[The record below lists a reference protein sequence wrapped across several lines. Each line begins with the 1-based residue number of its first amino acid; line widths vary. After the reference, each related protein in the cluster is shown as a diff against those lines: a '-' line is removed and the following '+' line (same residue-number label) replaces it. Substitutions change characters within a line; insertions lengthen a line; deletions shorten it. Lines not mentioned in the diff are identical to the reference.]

1 MLLPR
6 ELSFSVQ
13 IQSNIIHIYLQK
25 TFAPSYLISWI
36 KLKHVNQICEEQ
48 KKCTQN
54 RARQSKKNEDRMLN
68 GETEQNLSQED
79 CKYMRQLGETIWF
92 LHPDTIGISV
102 NIAAFGIGGGCDDDA
117 FAAL

>member
-1 MLLPR
+1 
-6 ELSFSVQ
+6 
-13 IQSNIIHIYLQK
+13 
-25 TFAPSYLISWI
+25 
-36 KLKHVNQICEEQ
+36 
-48 KKCTQN
+48 
-54 RARQSKKNEDRMLN
+54 MLN

-92 LHPDTIGISV
+92 LHPDTIGIAV